1 MNSVAGG
8 GGGSLRN
15 AIPREAFVTVAL
27 PAENQDKLAELFN
40 YYAELLKTELGKI
53 ETDIV
58 TFNEE
63 VATDAQVFAIAD
75 QQRFIAA
82 LNACPNGVM
91 RMSDEVEGV
100 VETSLNVGVITTEE
114 NKVTVLCLIRSLIDS
129 GRSQVEGMLQ
139 SVAELAGAQIEFSG
153 AYPGW
158 KPDADSE
165 IMAIFRDM
173 YEGIST
179 VTSQTSW
186 LSTQV
191 LNVVCSKN
199 LTRTW
204 IWFLSVQPSSSLIL
218 QMRK

>member
-1 MNSVAGG
+1 M
-8 GGGSLRN
+8 RN

-27 PAENQDKLAELFN
+27 PAENQDKLAELFD
-40 YYAELLKTELGKI
+40 YYTELLKAELGKV
-53 ETDIV
+53 ETGIV

-63 VATDAQVFAIAD
+63 IATDAQAFASAD
-75 QQRFIAA
+75 QQRFVAA
-82 LNACPNGVM
+82 LNACPNGVI
-91 RMSDEVEGV
+91 RMSDEIEGV

-129 GRSQVEGMLQ
+129 GRSQVVGMLH

-173 YEGIST
+173 YEGIYGA
-179 VTSQTSW
+179 QTKHHGDPCGSG
-186 LSTQV
+186 V
-191 LNVVCSKN
+191 
-199 LTRTW
+199 R
-204 IWFLSVQPSSSLIL
+204 SV
-218 QMRK
+218 